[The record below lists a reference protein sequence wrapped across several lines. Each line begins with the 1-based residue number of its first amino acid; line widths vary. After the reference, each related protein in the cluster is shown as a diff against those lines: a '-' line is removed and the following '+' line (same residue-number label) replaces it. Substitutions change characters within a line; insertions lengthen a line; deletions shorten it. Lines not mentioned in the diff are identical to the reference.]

1 MQPFVTFLPQKPFE
15 LGTSQQDQYKT
26 YAEHLY
32 AYVNSAEEKDYAAK
46 SKDFF
51 GELPKLSEQE
61 DVYATFMGQ
70 QLVNM
75 AGFGDTPE
83 LYMQAFN
90 IEKPKNAFYRQE
102 LYQAIGKQFITK
114 SRDDY
119 KERKRKADE
128 WQKKQ
133 TEAIK
138 NARDTIPAILASGRS
153 LTAKDMQELT
163 EAGLSERFSAVAGDV
178 QEAMDYLK
186 TIVSPEPK
194 ALQDEAE
201 RVKKEWYNSV
211 HLAWTKDR
219 TDDEHMQQAAANLA
233 KGYNLNR
240 RQLAHVL
247 ALLKDSKGKLD
258 PETIGLFIA
267 TLNEKVNKEK
277 TIDSAFWR
285 NVAFGISDFAAN
297 TGDYLGME
305 YIKGASRGDAVP
317 MGDGMFYMPTATEVS
332 KAKKELA
339 VYGSAELE
347 TLRAGML
354 SVHDNSLSPA
364 DQSSWIDGFLTKGG
378 TLVGQEVIP
387 LAAASAA
394 SGIAGLAG
402 GIAANAVVR
411 YPSTASRNISEA
423 YAQGKQNPEAYAK
436 IYSVPQVGIEGLFSA
451 VGGTGVGKLGSEL
464 LWKAG
469 KSIPGFARAA
479 GAVQSS
485 ALLRWATGGAAEA
498 FGELFIEDPAAELT
512 SKAIFESINAIAGRD
527 VFDAPEW
534 QDVKK
539 ALLSNVEDS
548 RQTAAIT
555 AYAFVLGAFGIGG
568 DITKSRQFA
577 LSRENLLAA
586 CHSQEAATEISR
598 KAAQTE
604 DQIQEIRAN
613 ANISEIE
620 KKKQID
626 ELALSFAKWQQG
638 KLRSDILDADY
649 DTLAKR
655 FAANSKEYLAQ
666 AEAKLY
672 IETGATKAIHKQLGI
687 RDEQLLPNGNH
698 LISSMVED
706 RKADGSTELKEERYE
721 LSESQYLNL
730 IAFQNGKN
738 LRQHYANYA
747 SALLGNAAV
756 RKARSA
762 ENITHDLINIKDLAN
777 VSEAYTHIA
786 RKGAIDFQ
794 GAQLIAKAVAAKRNE
809 LVNSGMTL
817 QQANATADAATGAT
831 LGSLANIA
839 AAFQNRVET
848 ASQTSEG
855 QAKGITAA
863 DNAES
868 IAMRLPSA
876 KSIGDSVVLYSS
888 GEITLSEL
896 AEELVESDLEK
907 AVAAGTSLDS
917 VRDNLIHVQEEL
929 QAISPDIR
937 ILPKKK
943 PQDMTR
949 QDIIEAYS
957 TLQAVDI
964 IHRAD
969 RLPVSESARAIIKY
983 ALGQSQLAQTTRVL
997 GDAWASYANSEAGQQ
1012 YLATSGKTISD
1023 LLDAAG
1029 ISQSS
1034 LYSDLRVAEE
1044 DRIAVEAAQDFNP
1057 ISATEQEQKDLDT
1070 AAEKADQAART
1081 NTEAGLPRTE
1091 IPAEESVTGEPLPV
1105 DPLET
1110 ADNNPAT
1117 GEYSPSPLDE
1127 TGTDPAFNGITS
1139 KSPFGITTG
1148 MMPPANLTPHP
1159 ALANTQQVAAAD
1171 FSPQYNP
1178 NAKPIL
1184 ALRMPDGSNLIVAGR
1199 TRQQI
1204 ALADP
1209 NCQAVKVTLIDY
1221 DPAIHTDD
1229 WVRMTNAGEHI
1240 VNRTATTEHFRT
1252 YFTINPIT
1260 HAKAIERGL
1269 VPIDPATGQP
1279 TAAYTKGRQLA
1290 IFKDGKYSH
1299 ASQQDADVLTG
1310 EVSIDLITHSDEVP
1324 QFKTNKAGNRPG
1336 KDGVVYALPG
1346 EYRTHDPIHIWQ
1358 RKDGSLVIISGR
1370 HRLAKAKEAGA
1381 THIPATVYPE
1391 TDIRNAAWARTHDAE
1406 QNVLDNQ
1413 ASVADTAKYVRGEN
1427 PKARK
1432 LTEEETKQFTRKGS
1446 NSEKGSFIG
1455 LHGSDHLMHFLSAGV
1470 ISDEYAFKI
1479 AKAYTDDHD
1488 AQNLAVDEIV
1498 LADKGIR
1505 EAMTA
1510 ADIYRDNK
1518 ANKDDAFSALFKSSQ
1533 QEEDFNRF
1541 LGSYAAQKIRELGTK
1556 RSKRKAAATD
1566 RSVRE
1571 HKEAGIS
1578 FDDLDRTR
1586 KEYANYTIEQH
1597 KWRNASQYPELRQ
1610 EAYEAF
1616 LKTAEGAQDYF
1627 DFGSLSIQSAK
1638 QRGMFKDGVM
1648 QAANAII
1655 TEPSFAIRAMHAS
1668 PHNFRKFSTE
1678 FMGSGEG
1685 AQAFGWGLY
1694 FAENE
1699 DVNRSYYNKFNPG
1712 IFKEI
1717 IFWNN
1722 TKISKDEA
1730 VTLVERSIQGNKFK
1744 GSLKGRARGIVN
1756 MIISKGSIKEK
1767 LAEAREVLSSFEKQ
1781 LSEWKEYEKNNPDKA
1796 KDGFFNLFDADYNGP
1811 TYITEEDVEEQ
1822 KQYVAI
1828 LEIAEKLNITA
1839 ITKAEQVAIN
1849 YRVELNVD
1857 DSNLLDW
1864 YNIVD
1869 IPNELYDFAFFR
1881 EDDYTDFGSLKSV
1894 FQEMKELGISA
1905 GDNGKRPKVTGAQ
1918 FYHALQEKLRG
1929 TRDLSSPK
1937 WRKGDKEAS
1946 KWLLDHGYK
1955 GIKYLDGYSRDG
1967 DSNPTYNYVI
1977 FSGDDI
1983 KITAVNES
1991 GEWSMD
1997 EGWQEYNDPTA
2008 TFSLRRR
2015 VDRNINSLLNEKETT
2030 LARVSNFI
2038 RKEAARTEKIMG
2050 GDTELQRAGVHF
2062 AQANAILN
2070 ALDTYIF
2077 SKDLIRKNTAEYR
2090 RLRDLRHFINEYI
2103 TVARKGKLPVK
2114 RNTKYGT
2121 PKQAIR
2127 KQLEEALDAEFSSI
2141 TESIAESGAGVTA
2154 EQKKN
2159 LRELLISKLA
2169 NENATIVL
2177 SAMMETAGNII
2188 DTHLRNSIIDRMET
2202 SLRKMQ
2208 PKLTSSRKFVRNT
2221 VDAETQHRLN
2231 LALRYLTL
2239 NKADR
2244 STLELAFEP
2253 DLISAE
2259 LQKLEAALAKP
2270 NTTREAILKNM
2281 PHGIVRQAYEHV
2293 ISQGGEVT
2301 IDRVEDEV
2309 SSMENAFNTYAY
2321 LRESTLNDTMRAFLT
2336 LNNAVYNARFD
2347 WELKTEQRR
2356 AQDRAYIADA
2366 ILNITHEKATQNYQ
2380 ANNKTKLTRQLGEVL
2395 QDNLMSASQVFEALR
2410 GVAGYQQLATET
2422 VNRIANSSIAISLRE
2437 REIDLSLVE
2446 SWLRIFKPDAYAA
2459 LPTDTNKRNSELR
2472 KWENT
2477 DYTYFQ
2483 SDCNRIVET
2492 DITLTPELTKAA
2504 KAIME
2509 ERGIA
2514 AAEGGKLV
2522 LTKGEMLDIL
2532 LTAEQPHYESNL
2544 RAAGYTEE
2552 VLNKMRAI
2560 VGQELMNY
2568 GYAMR
2573 DLLLNS
2579 GVAEVYQERTGH
2591 ALPDNPYYW
2600 PGSVAYTSAKQEAQ
2614 PDQSTFAASPQSSF
2628 LKKRVKSMHELR
2640 PQNAFA
2646 KFRSN
2651 MAARNNYIYAQPI
2664 VDQWNRLLRN
2674 PDFAN
2679 RLKGVV
2685 GDSLVSTVKKAL
2697 DVLSNAAW
2705 GDTIMTDT
2713 HTRFFA
2719 AIQSG
2724 HAISVLAGNIS
2735 TLLKQLSALNHVG
2748 IFAKSGSGLLEW
2760 TKTIM
2765 RTLHAAPGHNVIGVG
2780 EMLESDAFR
2789 ARWQNNA
2796 EYNHFLRMGRG
2807 ASWGKIRQA
2816 CKGLANLGM
2825 SAIAGMD
2832 IAANALSAC
2841 VLYNS
2846 NYNYY
2851 TKQNNSLPEPAR
2863 KTDAEIRQQ
2872 CMQDVNNMLE
2882 LAAQPLR
2889 QSQKALLLAT
2899 SNSLIVKGTFYM
2911 ATEVVNKLGMAQARS
2926 LQTYHKTGSS
2936 FKAALSRFAVLS
2948 SVGIPA
2954 AIIGMAIY
2962 AANNGMPDDD
2972 DELLAW
2978 LMSGAAQGVTG
2989 ASLLGGMPVV
2999 GPAITNMFNA
3009 HAYKNQQWSQLVP
3022 DAVKVTDHFSDLY
3035 SMLKTSNS
3043 WTNAEL
3049 AKTSNACLRDLAF
3062 IANGA
3067 ATCTRG
3073 IPYLGTTLSVTANA
3087 LMSLAAASN
3096 TTLIPTA
3103 TADTL
3108 SGNKHIPDSK
3118 KGTRKKAHK
3127 QSVVE
3132 SLITDAIADE
3142 DYEKRK
3148 KAQTRERS
3156 RYTRKENSKK
3166 KAAER
3171 KRKAA
3176 EKKAAENKSSAS

>member
-1 MQPFVTFLPQKPFE
+1 MQPFVSFLPQQPFE

-32 AYVNSAEEKDYAAK
+32 AYVNAEDNQDYLNK
-46 SKDFF
+46 SKSFF

-138 NARDTIPAILASGRS
+138 NARATIPAILASGRT

-163 EAGLSERFSAVAGDV
+163 EAGLSDRFSTVAGDV
-178 QEAMDYLK
+178 QEAMDYLRK
-186 TIVSPEPK
+186 IVSPVPK

-233 KGYNLNR
+233 KGYNLSR
-240 RQLAHVL
+240 EQLAHVL
-247 ALLKDSKGKLD
+247 ALLKDSKGNLD

-285 NVAFGISDFAAN
+285 NAAFGISDFAAN
-297 TGDYLGME
+297 TGDYFGME
-305 YIKGASRGDAVP
+305 YIKGVSRGDAVHL
-317 MGDGMFYMPTATEVS
+317 GDGRFYMPTAQEIA

-339 VYGSAELE
+339 AYGSAELE

-394 SGIAGLAG
+394 SAIGGIGA

-411 YPSTASRNISEA
+411 YPSTASRNISMA
-423 YAQGKQNPEAYAK
+423 YAQGKKNPEAYAK

-512 SKAIFESINAIAGRD
+512 SKAVFDSINAIAGRK

-548 RQTAAIT
+548 RQAFATT
-555 AYAFVLGAFGIGG
+555 AYAFALGAFGIGG

-577 LSRENLLAA
+577 FSLENLKAA
-586 CHSQEAATEISR
+586 GHSIEAATEISE
-598 KAAQTE
+598 KAAETE
-604 DQIQEIRAN
+604 DKIQEIRAN

-655 FAANSKEYLAQ
+655 FAANSKEYLAK

-687 RDEQLLPNGNH
+687 RDEQPLPNGNH

-848 ASQTSEG
+848 AAQTSEG

-917 VRDNLIHVQEEL
+917 IRDNLIHVQEEL

-1091 IPAEESVTGEPLPV
+1091 IPAEESATGEPLPV

-1110 ADNNPAT
+1110 ADNDPTT
-1117 GEYSPSPLDE
+1117 GEYTPSPLDE
-1127 TGTDPAFNGITS
+1127 TATDPAFNGITS

-1159 ALANTQQVAAAD
+1159 ALAHTPQVAAAD

-1209 NCQAVKVTLIDY
+1209 NCQAVKTTLIDY
-1221 DPAIHTDD
+1221 DPATHTDA
-1229 WVRMTNAGEHI
+1229 WVQMTNAGEHI
-1240 VNRTATTEHFRT
+1240 INRTATTEHFRT
-1252 YFTINPIT
+1252 YFTHNPIT
-1260 HAKAIERGL
+1260 HAQAIEQGL
-1269 VPIDPATGQP
+1269 VPIDPTTGQP

-1290 IFKDGKYSH
+1290 E
-1299 ASQQDADVLTG
+1299 QDLEATA
-1310 EVSIDLITHSDEVP
+1310 
-1324 QFKTNKAGNRPG
+1324 KAEAQAAA
-1336 KDGVVYALPG
+1336 KAA
-1346 EYRTHDPIHIWQ
+1346 EE
-1358 RKDGSLVIISGR
+1358 
-1370 HRLAKAKEAGA
+1370 AKAKAEKQLPGKTKWTTPSAKAKPLSDSETKQTLISVAALGLSKYKNDRFQFNHTLTQRKKGTEYTVA
-1381 THIPATVYPE
+1381 TDGRRITVISQPTYKEDTDDTTQEWHSNKGEKSKENQQAPRWTQVIPTRFSGE
-1391 TDIRNAAWARTHDAE
+1391 
-1406 QNVLDNQ
+1406 
-1413 ASVADTAKYVRGEN
+1413 ASVDFSYYSFLGKGLKGPSKNKHIDSPLLNNNQLIVIPTTNGYLSLNPVYVRDAYKQVVDLGKKFGFSPIVKLQYIDVASPVMFSAEHNGIKWQHVLMPMHRDELDTGKAEPGDIILGEQ
-1427 PKARK
+1427 PSIYGSEQDTPAGSFSIFSPSERSGLSALRK
-1432 LTEEETKQFTRKGS
+1432 LTTTGKEAKFRSDTLNQNVMLLPGSAGKLKNPENPESKIVGAYGFIHMIAGRMAHGEDLNEATYTAVKAIMAAVNGKIEEETS
-1446 NSEKGSFIG
+1446 SENKKEITLDGYNTWVYLKWQKEDKAWVVTG
-1455 LHGSDHLMHFLSAGV
+1455 YKANDKHTSA
-1470 ISDEYAFKI
+1470 
-1479 AKAYTDDHD
+1479 DDKRR
-1488 AQNLAVDEIV
+1488 AMNLAESYALETFGGLQQVGAALDYAIAR
-1498 LADKGIR
+1498 LAR
-1505 EAMTA
+1505 EYKQNN
-1510 ADIYRDNK
+1510 ADPKRKPIT
-1518 ANKDDAFSALFKSSQ
+1518 SQ
-1533 QEEDFNRF
+1533 QE
-1541 LGSYAAQKIRELGTK
+1541 T
-1556 RSKRKAAATD
+1556 
-1566 RSVRE
+1566 SV
-1571 HKEAGIS
+1571 S
-1578 FDDLDRTR
+1578 
-1586 KEYANYTIEQH
+1586 
-1597 KWRNASQYPELRQ
+1597 
-1610 EAYEAF
+1610 
-1616 LKTAEGAQDYF
+1616 
-1627 DFGSLSIQSAK
+1627 
-1638 QRGMFKDGVM
+1638 
-1648 QAANAII
+1648 
-1655 TEPSFAIRAMHAS
+1655 
-1668 PHNFRKFSTE
+1668 
-1678 FMGSGEG
+1678 
-1685 AQAFGWGLY
+1685 
-1694 FAENE
+1694 
-1699 DVNRSYYNKFNPG
+1699 
-1712 IFKEI
+1712 
-1717 IFWNN
+1717 
-1722 TKISKDEA
+1722 
-1730 VTLVERSIQGNKFK
+1730 
-1744 GSLKGRARGIVN
+1744 
-1756 MIISKGSIKEK
+1756 
-1767 LAEAREVLSSFEKQ
+1767 
-1781 LSEWKEYEKNNPDKA
+1781 
-1796 KDGFFNLFDADYNGP
+1796 
-1811 TYITEEDVEEQ
+1811 
-1822 KQYVAI
+1822 
-1828 LEIAEKLNITA
+1828 
-1839 ITKAEQVAIN
+1839 
-1849 YRVELNVD
+1849 
-1857 DSNLLDW
+1857 
-1864 YNIVD
+1864 
-1869 IPNELYDFAFFR
+1869 
-1881 EDDYTDFGSLKSV
+1881 
-1894 FQEMKELGISA
+1894 
-1905 GDNGKRPKVTGAQ
+1905 
-1918 FYHALQEKLRG
+1918 
-1929 TRDLSSPK
+1929 
-1937 WRKGDKEAS
+1937 
-1946 KWLLDHGYK
+1946 
-1955 GIKYLDGYSRDG
+1955 
-1967 DSNPTYNYVI
+1967 
-1977 FSGDDI
+1977 
-1983 KITAVNES
+1983 
-1991 GEWSMD
+1991 
-1997 EGWQEYNDPTA
+1997 PTA
-2008 TFSLRRR
+2008 TLSLRRR

-2070 ALDTYIF
+2070 ALDIHIF
-2077 SKDLIRKNTAEYR
+2077 SKDLIRKNTEEYR
-2090 RLRDLRHFINEYI
+2090 KLRDLRSFISEYI

-2127 KQLEEALDAEFSSI
+2127 KQLEEALDAELSSI
-2141 TESIAESGAGVTA
+2141 TESIAASGAGITA

-2159 LRELLISKLA
+2159 LRELLISKFA

-2208 PKLTSSRKFVRNT
+2208 PQLTPSRKFKRNT

-2253 DLISAE
+2253 TLISAE
-2259 LQKLEAALAKP
+2259 LQKLEAALATP
-2270 NTTREAILKNM
+2270 NITREAILKNM

-2293 ISQGGEVT
+2293 ISQGGEPT
-2301 IDRVEDEV
+2301 IEHVEDEV
-2309 SSMENAFNTYAY
+2309 ASMENAFNTYAY

-2366 ILNITHEKATQNYQ
+2366 ILNIPTEKATQNYQ

-2459 LPTDTNKRNSELR
+2459 LPTDTNKRNRELR
-2472 KWENT
+2472 KLENT

-2483 SDCNRIVET
+2483 SDCNQIVET

-2504 KAIME
+2504 KAIMG

-2560 VGQELMNY
+2560 VGEDLMNY

-2614 PDQSTFAASPQSSF
+2614 PDQSTFAAAPQSSF

-2851 TKQNNSLPEPAR
+2851 TKQNNTLPEPAR
-2863 KTDAEIRQQ
+2863 KTDAEIRNQ

-2899 SNSLIVKGTFYM
+2899 SNSLFVKCSFYM
-2911 ATEVVNKLGMAQARS
+2911 ATEMVNKLGMAQARS

-2948 SVGIPA
+2948 SVGLPA
-2954 AIIGMAIY
+2954 AIIGMAIF

-2978 LMSGAAQGVTG
+2978 LLSGAAQGVTG
-2989 ASLLGGMPVV
+2989 LSMLGSMPVV
-2999 GPAITNMFNA
+2999 GPTISNLFNA

-3022 DAVKVTDHFSDLY
+3022 DAVKVTNHFSDLY

-3049 AKTSNACLRDLAF
+3049 AKTSNACLRDIAF
-3062 IANGA
+3062 IANTA

-3073 IPYLGTTLSVTANA
+3073 IPYLGTTLSATANA
-3087 LMSLAAASN
+3087 LLSLTAASN
-3096 TTLIPTA
+3096 ATLIPTA

-3108 SGNKHIPDSK
+3108 SGNKNIPNSK
-3118 KGTRKKAHK
+3118 NSTRKKAHK
-3127 QSVVE
+3127 QSIAE
-3132 SLITDAIADE
+3132 ALITKAIADD

-3148 KAQTRERS
+3148 KKRTSERS
-3156 RYTRKENSKK
+3156 RHTRKENSKK
-3166 KAAER
+3166 KAEER

-3176 EKKAAENKSSAS
+3176 ENKSSGS

>member
-1 MQPFVTFLPQKPFE
+1 MQPFVSFLPQQPFE

-32 AYVNSAEEKDYAAK
+32 AYVNAEDNQDYLNK
-46 SKDFF
+46 SKTFF

-138 NARDTIPAILASGRS
+138 NARATIPAILASGRP

-163 EAGLSERFSAVAGDV
+163 EAGLSDRFSAVAGDV

-186 TIVSPEPK
+186 TIVSPDPK

-201 RVKKEWYNSV
+201 RVKKEWYDSV

-240 RQLAHVL
+240 EQLAHVL
-247 ALLKDSKGKLD
+247 ALLKDSKGNLD

-285 NVAFGISDFAAN
+285 NAAFGISDFAAASIDAQKRASTKRTSHGLN
-297 TGDYLGME
+297 FVTGA
-305 YIKGASRGDAVP
+305 GASLVGGNV
-317 MGDGMFYMPTATEVS
+317 GGYVTPTIEQQQAATSQFEKYYS
-332 KAKKELA
+332 SEM
-339 VYGSAELE
+339 EQ
-347 TLRAGML
+347 LRAGML
-354 SVHDNSLSPA
+354 AVHDNALSPS
-364 DQSSWIDGFLTKGG
+364 DQSGWLAGALTMGG
-378 TLVGQEVIP
+378 SIVGSEVIP
-387 LAAASAA
+387 FAVSTLATRGMGTLPSL
-394 SGIAGLAG
+394 IVG
-402 GIAANAVVR
+402 GAANAASR
-411 YPSTASRNISEA
+411 YPSAVSQNISTA
-423 YAQGKQNPEAYAK
+423 YAQGKKNPEAYAA
-436 IYSVPQVGIEGLFSA
+436 IYSIPQVGLESAFSA

-512 SKAIFESINAIAGRD
+512 SKAIFDSINAIAGRK

-548 RQTAAIT
+548 RQAFAIT
-555 AYAFVLGAFGIGG
+555 AYAFALGAFGIGG

-577 LSRENLLAA
+577 LSLENLKAA
-586 CHSQEAATEISR
+586 GHSIEAATEISR

-604 DQIQEIRAN
+604 DKIQEIRAN

-626 ELALSFAKWQQG
+626 ELALSFTKWQQG

-655 FAANSKEYLAQ
+655 FAENSKEYLAQ

-687 RDEQLLPNGNH
+687 RDEQPLPNGNH
-698 LISSMVED
+698 LISSMVEE

-738 LRQHYANYA
+738 LRRHYANYA

-809 LVNSGMTL
+809 LINSGMTL

-917 VRDNLIHVQEEL
+917 IRDNLIHVQKEL

-1091 IPAEESVTGEPLPV
+1091 IPAEESATGEPLPV

-1110 ADNNPAT
+1110 ADNDPST

-1127 TGTDPAFNGITS
+1127 TATDPAFNGITS

-1199 TRQQI
+1199 TRRQI

-1209 NCQAVKVTLIDY
+1209 NCKAVKTTLIDY
-1221 DPAIHTDD
+1221 DPAIHTDA
-1229 WVRMTNAGEHI
+1229 WVQMTNAGEHI
-1240 VNRTATTEHFRT
+1240 INRTATTEHFRT
-1252 YFTINPIT
+1252 YFTHNPIT
-1260 HAKAIERGL
+1260 HAQAIEQGL
-1269 VPIDPATGQP
+1269 VPIDPTTGQP

-1310 EVSIDLITHSDEVP
+1310 EVPIDLITHSDEVP

-1358 RKDGSLVIISGR
+1358 RTDGTLVIISGR

-1455 LHGSDHLMHFLSAGV
+1455 LHGSDHLMNFLSAGV

-1479 AKAYTDDHD
+1479 AKAYPDDHD

-1638 QRGMFKDGVM
+1638 QRGMFQDGMM

-1655 TEPSFAIRAMHAS
+1655 TEPSFAIRAIHAT
-1668 PHNFRKFSTE
+1668 PHNFRKFSTD

-1685 AQAFGWGLY
+1685 VQAYGWGLY
-1694 FAENE
+1694 FAENLL
-1699 DVNRSYYNKFNPG
+1699 VNRAYFNQFADLNKEPG
-1712 IFKEI
+1712 ILLNGKRMRRAEVLNYFSEQLREIDSRYSVAKAKEQMSYVLSDVSI
-1717 IFWNN
+1717 IGGGMKGFLERAE
-1722 TKISKDEA
+1722 KA
-1730 VTLVERSIQGNKFK
+1730 VNRYS
-1744 GSLKGRARGIVN
+1744 
-1756 MIISKGSIKEK
+1756 EK
-1767 LAEAREVLSSFEKQ
+1767 LKRNAFGYSEYGLETVKIMRDVAQLLAEHDIQ
-1781 LSEWKEYEKNNPDKA
+1781 
-1796 KDGFFNLFDADYNGP
+1796 P
-1811 TYITEEDVEEQ
+1811 THPFRT
-1822 KQYVAI
+1822 
-1828 LEIAEKLNITA
+1828 
-1839 ITKAEQVAIN
+1839 AIN

-1857 DSNLLDW
+1857 DSNLLLWDKPVSDELFKA
-1864 YNIVD
+1864 VD
-1869 IPNELYDFAFFR
+1869 AATNN
-1881 EDDYTDFGSLKSV
+1881 SLSEVGLKT
-1894 FQEMKELGISA
+1894 A
-1905 GDNGKRPKVTGAQ
+1905 RGKAIYETLEGYFESQ
-1918 FYHALQEKLRG
+1918 Q
-1929 TRDLSSPK
+1929 
-1937 WRKGDKEAS
+1937 EAS
-1946 KWLLDHGYK
+1946 KWLLAHGYK
-1955 GIKYLDGYSRDG
+1955 GIKFLDGISRPKG
-1967 DSNPTYNYVI
+1967 KGTYNYVI

-1991 GEWSMD
+1991 GVWSMED
-1997 EGWQEYNDPTA
+1997 GWEEYNDPTA

-2015 VDRNINSLLNEKETT
+2015 VDRNINSLLNEQETT

-2070 ALDTYIF
+2070 ALDIHIF
-2077 SKDLIRKNTAEYR
+2077 SKDLIRKNTEEYR
-2090 RLRDLRHFINEYI
+2090 KLRDLRSFISEYI

-2127 KQLEEALDAEFSSI
+2127 KQLEEALNAELSSI
-2141 TESIAESGAGVTA
+2141 TESIAASGAGITA

-2159 LRELLISKLA
+2159 LRELLISKFA

-2208 PKLTSSRKFVRNT
+2208 PQLTPSRKFKRNT
-2221 VDAETQHRLN
+2221 LDADTQHRLN

-2244 STLELAFEP
+2244 STLELAFEQ
-2253 DLISAE
+2253 DLISSE
-2259 LQKLEAALAKP
+2259 LQKLEDALATP
-2270 NTTREAILKNM
+2270 NITREAILKNM

-2293 ISQGGEVT
+2293 ISQGGEPT
-2301 IDRVEDEV
+2301 IERVEDEV
-2309 SSMENAFNTYAY
+2309 ASMENAFNTYAY
-2321 LRESTLNDTMRAFLT
+2321 LRESTLNDTMRAFLA

-2366 ILNITHEKATQNYQ
+2366 ILNIPTEKATQNYQ

-2459 LPTDTNKRNSELR
+2459 LPTDTNKRNRELR
-2472 KWENT
+2472 KLENT

-2483 SDCNRIVET
+2483 SDCNQIVET

-2560 VGQELMNY
+2560 VGEELMNY

-2614 PDQSTFAASPQSSF
+2614 PDQSTFAAAPQSSF

-2760 TKTIM
+2760 TKAIM

-2807 ASWGKIRQA
+2807 ASWGKIRQT

-2851 TKQNNSLPEPAR
+2851 TKQNNTLPEPAR
-2863 KTDAEIRQQ
+2863 KTDAEIRNQ

-2936 FKAALSRFAVLS
+2936 FKAALSRFGVLS
-2948 SVGIPA
+2948 SVGLPA

-2962 AANNGMPDDD
+2962 AVNNGMPDDD

-2978 LMSGAAQGVTG
+2978 LLSGAAQGVTG

-3073 IPYLGTTLSVTANA
+3073 IPYLGTTLSATANA
-3087 LMSLAAASN
+3087 LLSLTAASN
-3096 TTLIPTA
+3096 ATLIPTA

-3108 SGNKHIPDSK
+3108 SGNKNIPNSK
-3118 KGTRKKAHK
+3118 NSTRKKAHK
-3127 QSVVE
+3127 QSIAE
-3132 SLITDAIADE
+3132 ALITKAIADD

-3148 KAQTRERS
+3148 KKRTSERS
-3156 RYTRKENSKK
+3156 RHTRKENSKK

-3171 KRKAA
+3171 KSKA
-3176 EKKAAENKSSAS
+3176 KNNS

>member
-1 MQPFVTFLPQKPFE
+1 MQPFVSFLPQQPFE

-32 AYVNSAEEKDYAAK
+32 AYVNAEDNQDYLNK
-46 SKDFF
+46 SKSFF

-138 NARDTIPAILASGRS
+138 NARATIPAILASGRP

-163 EAGLSERFSAVAGDV
+163 EAGLSDRFSAVAGDV
-178 QEAMDYLK
+178 QEAMDYLRK
-186 TIVSPEPK
+186 IVSPDPK

-233 KGYNLNR
+233 KGYNLSR
-240 RQLAHVL
+240 EQLAHVL
-247 ALLKDSKGKLD
+247 ALLKDSKGNLD

-285 NVAFGISDFAAN
+285 NAAFGISDFAAN
-297 TGDYLGME
+297 TGDYYGME
-305 YIKGASRGDAVP
+305 YIKGVSRGDAVHL
-317 MGDGMFYMPTATEVS
+317 GDGVFYTPTATEVS

-411 YPSTASRNISEA
+411 YPSTASRNISMA
-423 YAQGKQNPEAYAK
+423 YAQGKKNPEAYAK

-485 ALLRWATGGAAEA
+485 ALLRWATGSAAEA

-512 SKAIFESINAIAGRD
+512 SKVIFDSINTIAGRK

-548 RQTAAIT
+548 RQATAIT
-555 AYAFVLGAFGIGG
+555 CYAFVLGVFGIGG
-568 DITKSRQFA
+568 DITKSRQYA
-577 LSRENLLAA
+577 LSLENLTAA
-586 CHSQEAATEISR
+586 GHSIEAATEISR

-738 LRQHYANYA
+738 LRRHYANYA

-848 ASQTSEG
+848 AAQTSEG

-917 VRDNLIHVQEEL
+917 IRDNLIHVQKEL

-1091 IPAEESVTGEPLPV
+1091 IPAEESATGEPLPV

-1110 ADNNPAT
+1110 ADNDPTT

-1127 TGTDPAFNGITS
+1127 TATDPAFNGITS
-1139 KSPFGITTG
+1139 KSPFGVTTG

-1159 ALANTQQVAAAD
+1159 ALANTPQVAAAD

-1199 TRQQI
+1199 TRRQI
-1204 ALADP
+1204 ALAAP
-1209 NCQAVKVTLIDY
+1209 NCKAVKVTLIDY
-1221 DPAIHTDD
+1221 DPAIHTDA
-1229 WVRMTNAGEHI
+1229 WVQMTNAGEHI
-1240 VNRTATTEHFRT
+1240 INRTATTEHFRT
-1252 YFTINPIT
+1252 YFTHNPIT
-1260 HAKAIERGL
+1260 HAQAIEQGL
-1269 VPIDPATGQP
+1269 VPIDPTTGQP

-1290 IFKDGKYSH
+1290 
-1299 ASQQDADVLTG
+1299 AQDLEATA
-1310 EVSIDLITHSDEVP
+1310 
-1324 QFKTNKAGNRPG
+1324 KAEEQAAAKAAEEAKAKAEKQLPG
-1336 KDGVVYALPG
+1336 KTKWSTPSAKAKPLSESQTKQTIISVAGKTVSKEGWRERLAFVY
-1346 EYRTHDPIHIWQ
+1346 TQ
-1358 RKDGSLVIISGR
+1358 RKDGTEYTVATDARRLTVISQPTY
-1370 HRLAKAKEAGA
+1370 KPD
-1381 THIPATVYPE
+1381 TE
-1391 TDIRNAAWARTHDAE
+1391 TSTEEKHDAKGV
-1406 QNVLDNQ
+1406 QYN
-1413 ASVADTAKYVRGEN
+1413 RGET
-1427 PKARK
+1427 PMVPWRQVVPVKFAS
-1432 LTEEETKQFTRKGS
+1432 ETTIDLS
-1446 NSEKGSFIG
+1446 HYSF
-1455 LHGSDHLMHFLSAGV
+1455 L
-1470 ISDEYAFKI
+1470 
-1479 AKAYTDDHD
+1479 
-1488 AQNLAVDEIV
+1488 
-1498 LADKGIR
+1498 
-1505 EAMTA
+1505 
-1510 ADIYRDNK
+1510 
-1518 ANKDDAFSALFKSSQ
+1518 
-1533 QEEDFNRF
+1533 
-1541 LGSYAAQKIRELGTK
+1541 
-1556 RSKRKAAATD
+1556 
-1566 RSVRE
+1566 
-1571 HKEAGIS
+1571 
-1578 FDDLDRTR
+1578 
-1586 KEYANYTIEQH
+1586 
-1597 KWRNASQYPELRQ
+1597 
-1610 EAYEAF
+1610 
-1616 LKTAEGAQDYF
+1616 
-1627 DFGSLSIQSAK
+1627 
-1638 QRGMFKDGVM
+1638 
-1648 QAANAII
+1648 
-1655 TEPSFAIRAMHAS
+1655 
-1668 PHNFRKFSTE
+1668 
-1678 FMGSGEG
+1678 
-1685 AQAFGWGLY
+1685 
-1694 FAENE
+1694 
-1699 DVNRSYYNKFNPG
+1699 
-1712 IFKEI
+1712 
-1717 IFWNN
+1717 
-1722 TKISKDEA
+1722 
-1730 VTLVERSIQGNKFK
+1730 
-1744 GSLKGRARGIVN
+1744 
-1756 MIISKGSIKEK
+1756 SKGSTKNFSIDPSLTSSKQEKRIATPLFQDGQLIAVKVPDGYVTFDPLYFRDAYRQMVELGKKLGFSPAVTVQQSIRGGKDESYGPVLLTAEHNGIKFQSIIMPKHHADEADIHPGDIILGEQPSIYGSEQDAPAGSFSIRENLRENISLAANRKMKSNNLVALCSCPTVLQMMGEKNVGVVTTAQTIRKMHTTHGLSEETIYTAIEK
-1767 LAEAREVLSSFEKQ
+1767 LDEPAYVFKDKEGSYVFIPGVIAKNAKGNDSDIEIPIILERAKDGSHYVASAYALDDFQKIESWIKNGKLVYAKTLQAQPSTNGAREVTPNFEHLVVGLSST
-1781 LSEWKEYEKNNPDKA
+1781 D
-1796 KDGFFNLFDADYNGP
+1796 
-1811 TYITEEDVEEQ
+1811 
-1822 KQYVAI
+1822 
-1828 LEIAEKLNITA
+1828 
-1839 ITKAEQVAIN
+1839 
-1849 YRVELNVD
+1849 
-1857 DSNLLDW
+1857 NLLTGTDLV
-1864 YNIVD
+1864 NFK
-1869 IPNELYDFAFFR
+1869 FAA
-1881 EDDYTDFGSLKSV
+1881 K
-1894 FQEMKELGISA
+1894 GISDSFPA
-1905 GDNGKRPKVTGAQ
+1905 GDA
-1918 FYHALQEKLRG
+1918 
-1929 TRDLSSPK
+1929 
-1937 WRKGDKEAS
+1937 EA
-1946 KWLLDHGYK
+1946 
-1955 GIKYLDGYSRDG
+1955 
-1967 DSNPTYNYVI
+1967 
-1977 FSGDDI
+1977 
-1983 KITAVNES
+1983 
-1991 GEWSMD
+1991 
-1997 EGWQEYNDPTA
+1997 A
-2008 TFSLRRR
+2008 TLSLRRR

-2050 GDTELQRAGVHF
+2050 NDTEMQRAGVHF

-2070 ALDTYIF
+2070 ALDIHIF
-2077 SKDLIRKNTAEYR
+2077 SKDLIRKNTAEYSK
-2090 RLRDLRHFINEYI
+2090 LRDLRSFISEYI

-2127 KQLEEALDAEFSSI
+2127 KQLEEALNAELSSI
-2141 TESIAESGAGVTA
+2141 TESIAASGAGITA

-2159 LRELLISKLA
+2159 LRELLISKFA

-2208 PKLTSSRKFVRNT
+2208 PQLTSSRKFVRNT

-2253 DLISAE
+2253 YLISAE
-2259 LQKLEAALAKP
+2259 LQKLEDALATP
-2270 NTTREAILKNM
+2270 NITREAILKNM

-2293 ISQGGEVT
+2293 ISQGGEPT
-2301 IDRVEDEV
+2301 IERVEDEV

-2321 LRESTLNDTMRAFLT
+2321 LRESTLNDTMRAFLA

-2366 ILNITHEKATQNYQ
+2366 ILNIPTEKATQNYQ
-2380 ANNKTKLTRQLGEVL
+2380 VNNKTKLTRQLGEVL

-2410 GVAGYQQLATET
+2410 GVAGYSDLATET

-2459 LPTDTNKRNSELR
+2459 LPTDTNARNRELR
-2472 KWENT
+2472 KCENT

-2560 VGQELMNY
+2560 VGEELMNY

-2614 PDQSTFAASPQSSF
+2614 PDQSTFAAAPQSSF

-2724 HAISVLAGNIS
+2724 HALSVLAGNFS

-2760 TKTIM
+2760 TKAIM
-2765 RTLHAAPGHNVIGVG
+2765 RTLHMAPGHNVIGVG

-2851 TKQNNSLPEPAR
+2851 TKQNNTLPEPAR
-2863 KTDAEIRQQ
+2863 KTDAEIRNQ

-2936 FKAALSRFAVLS
+2936 FKAALSRFGVLS
-2948 SVGIPA
+2948 SVGLPA

-2962 AANNGMPDDD
+2962 AVNNGLPDDD

-2978 LMSGAAQGVTG
+2978 LLSGAAQGVTG

-3073 IPYLGTTLSVTANA
+3073 IPYLGTTLSATANA

-3108 SGNKHIPDSK
+3108 SGNKNIPDSK
-3118 KGTRKKAHK
+3118 NSTRKKAHK
-3127 QSVVE
+3127 QSVAE
-3132 SLITDAIADE
+3132 ALITKAIADD

-3148 KAQTRERS
+3148 KKRTSERS

-3176 EKKAAENKSSAS
+3176 ENKSSGS

>member
-1 MQPFVTFLPQKPFE
+1 MQPFVSFLPRQPFE

-32 AYVNSAEEKDYAAK
+32 AYVNAEANQDYLNK
-46 SKDFF
+46 SKSFF

-138 NARDTIPAILASGRS
+138 NARATIPAILASGRP

-163 EAGLSERFSAVAGDV
+163 EAGLSDRFSAVAGDV
-178 QEAMDYLK
+178 QEAMDYLRK
-186 TIVSPEPK
+186 IVSPDPK

-201 RVKKEWYNSV
+201 RVKKEWYDSV

-233 KGYNLNR
+233 KGYNLSR
-240 RQLAHVL
+240 EQLAHVL
-247 ALLKDSKGKLD
+247 ALLKDSKGNLD

-285 NVAFGISDFAAN
+285 NVAFGISDFAAASIDAQVRASAKRTAQGLN
-297 TGDYLGME
+297 MVTGA
-305 YIKGASRGDAVP
+305 GASLVGGNV
-317 MGDGMFYMPTATEVS
+317 GGIITPTTDQQQA
-332 KAKKELA
+332 AGAFFKKHFSPEM
-339 VYGSAELE
+339 E

-354 SVHDNSLSPA
+354 SVHDNSLSPS
-364 DQSSWIDGFLTKGG
+364 DQASWLSG
-378 TLVGQEVIP
+378 TLTEAGSVVGNEAIP
-387 LAAASAA
+387 FLVSAIATRGMGTAPTLLAGTATNILPRYHSTLSQNISAA
-394 SGIAGLAG
+394 
-402 GIAANAVVR
+402 
-411 YPSTASRNISEA
+411 
-423 YAQGKQNPEAYAK
+423 YAEGKKNPEAYAA
-436 IYSVPQVGIEGLFSA
+436 IYSVPQVGMESIFAAL
-451 VGGTGVGKLGSEL
+451 GGTGLAKAGTNL

-469 KSIPGFARAA
+469 MSVPGFARAA

-485 ALLRWATGGAAEA
+485 ALLRWATGSASDA

-512 SKAIFESINAIAGRD
+512 SKVIFDSINALAGRK

-534 QDVKK
+534 KDVKD
-539 ALLSNVEDS
+539 ALLSNSEDS
-548 RQTAAIT
+548 RQAAAIT
-555 AYAFVLGAFGIGG
+555 SYAFVLGALGIGG
-568 DITKSRQFA
+568 DLTKARQFA
-577 LSRENLLAA
+577 LSRENLLASG
-586 CHSQEAATEISR
+586 HSQKAATEISE
-598 KAAQTE
+598 KAAETE
-604 DQIQEIRAN
+604 DKIQEIRAN

-698 LISSMVED
+698 LISSMVEN

-738 LRQHYANYA
+738 LRRHYANYA

-809 LVNSGMTL
+809 LINSGMTL

-839 AAFQNRVET
+839 SAFQNRVET

-855 QAKGITAA
+855 QAKGITSA

-917 VRDNLIHVQEEL
+917 IRDNLIHVQQEL

-937 ILPKKK
+937 ILPRKK

-1044 DRIAVEAAQDFNP
+1044 DRIAVEAAQNFNP

-1070 AAEKADQAART
+1070 AAEKADQAALT

-1091 IPAEESVTGEPLPV
+1091 IPAEESATGEPIPV

-1110 ADNNPAT
+1110 ADNDPAT

-1127 TGTDPAFNGITS
+1127 TATDPAFNGITS

-1148 MMPPANLTPHP
+1148 MMPPANLKPHP
-1159 ALANTQQVAAAD
+1159 ALANTPQVAAAD

-1221 DPAIHTDD
+1221 DHAIHTDA

-1240 VNRTATTEHFRT
+1240 INRTATTEHFRT
-1252 YFTINPIT
+1252 YFTHNPIT
-1260 HAKAIERGL
+1260 HAQAIEQGL

-1310 EVSIDLITHSDEVP
+1310 EVPIDLITHSDEVP

-1358 RKDGSLVIISGR
+1358 RTDGSLVIISGR

-1479 AKAYTDDHD
+1479 AKAYPDDHD

-1518 ANKDDAFSALFKSSQ
+1518 SNKDDAFSALFKSSQ

-1586 KEYANYTIEQH
+1586 KEYANYTAEQA
-1597 KWRNASQYPELRQ
+1597 KWRNPSLHPELRQ

-1616 LKTAEGAQDYF
+1616 KKTAEGAQDYF
-1627 DFGSLSIQSAK
+1627 DFGSLSIRAK
-1638 QRGMFKDGVM
+1638 QDTPAGSFSIRENLRENISLAANRKMKSNNLVALCSCPTVLQMMGEKNVGVVTTAQTIRKMHTTHGLSEETIYTAIEKLDEPAYVFKDKEGSYVFIPGVIAKNAKGNDSDIEIPIILERAKDGSHYVASAYALDDFQKIESWIKNGKLVYAKTL
-1648 QAANAII
+1648 QAQ
-1655 TEPSFAIRAMHAS
+1655 PST
-1668 PHNFRKFSTE
+1668 N
-1678 FMGSGEG
+1678 G
-1685 AQAFGWGLY
+1685 
-1694 FAENE
+1694 
-1699 DVNRSYYNKFNPG
+1699 
-1712 IFKEI
+1712 
-1717 IFWNN
+1717 
-1722 TKISKDEA
+1722 
-1730 VTLVERSIQGNKFK
+1730 
-1744 GSLKGRARGIVN
+1744 
-1756 MIISKGSIKEK
+1756 
-1767 LAEAREVLSSFEKQ
+1767 AREVTPNFEHLVVGLSAT
-1781 LSEWKEYEKNNPDKA
+1781 D
-1796 KDGFFNLFDADYNGP
+1796 
-1811 TYITEEDVEEQ
+1811 
-1822 KQYVAI
+1822 
-1828 LEIAEKLNITA
+1828 
-1839 ITKAEQVAIN
+1839 
-1849 YRVELNVD
+1849 
-1857 DSNLLDW
+1857 NLLTGTDLV
-1864 YNIVD
+1864 NFK
-1869 IPNELYDFAFFR
+1869 FAA
-1881 EDDYTDFGSLKSV
+1881 K
-1894 FQEMKELGISA
+1894 GISDSFSA
-1905 GDNGKRPKVTGAQ
+1905 GDA
-1918 FYHALQEKLRG
+1918 
-1929 TRDLSSPK
+1929 
-1937 WRKGDKEAS
+1937 EA
-1946 KWLLDHGYK
+1946 
-1955 GIKYLDGYSRDG
+1955 
-1967 DSNPTYNYVI
+1967 
-1977 FSGDDI
+1977 
-1983 KITAVNES
+1983 
-1991 GEWSMD
+1991 
-1997 EGWQEYNDPTA
+1997 A
-2008 TFSLRRR
+2008 TLSLRRR
-2015 VDRNINSLLNEKETT
+2015 VDRNINSLLNEQETT

-2070 ALDTYIF
+2070 ALDVHIF
-2077 SKDLIRKNTAEYR
+2077 SKDLIRKNTAEYSK
-2090 RLRDLRHFINEYI
+2090 LRDLRSFISEYI

-2127 KQLEEALDAEFSSI
+2127 KQLEEALNAEFSSI

-2208 PKLTSSRKFVRNT
+2208 PQLTSSRKFVRNT

-2253 DLISAE
+2253 ALISAE
-2259 LQKLEAALAKP
+2259 LQKLEDALATP
-2270 NTTREAILKNM
+2270 NITREAILKNM

-2293 ISQGGEVT
+2293 ISQGGEPT
-2301 IDRVEDEV
+2301 IERVEDEV

-2321 LRESTLNDTMRAFLT
+2321 LRESTLNDTMRAFLA

-2366 ILNITHEKATQNYQ
+2366 ILNIPTEKATQNYQ

-2459 LPTDTNKRNSELR
+2459 LPTDTNKRNRELR

-2552 VLNKMRAI
+2552 VLAQMRAI
-2560 VGQELMNY
+2560 VGEDLMNY

-2614 PDQSTFAASPQSSF
+2614 PDQSTFAAAPQSSF

-2724 HAISVLAGNIS
+2724 HAMSVLAGNIS

-2765 RTLHAAPGHNVIGVG
+2765 RTLHAAPGHNVISVG
-2780 EMLESDAFR
+2780 EMLETDVFR

-2825 SAIAGMD
+2825 RAIAGMD

-2863 KTDAEIRQQ
+2863 KTDAEIRNQ

-2899 SNSLIVKGTFYM
+2899 SNSLFVKGSFYM
-2911 ATEVVNKLGMAQARS
+2911 ATEMVNKLGMAQARS

-2948 SVGIPA
+2948 SVGLPA
-2954 AIIGMAIY
+2954 AIIGMAIF

-2978 LMSGAAQGVTG
+2978 LLSGAAQGVTG
-2989 ASLLGGMPVV
+2989 LSMLGSMPVV
-2999 GPAITNMFNA
+2999 GPTISNLFNA

-3022 DAVKVTDHFSDLY
+3022 DAVKVTKHFSDLY

-3049 AKTSNACLRDLAF
+3049 AKTSNACLRDIAF
-3062 IANGA
+3062 IANTA

-3073 IPYLGTTLSVTANA
+3073 IPYLGTTLSATANA
-3087 LMSLAAASN
+3087 LLSLTAASN
-3096 TTLIPTA
+3096 ATLIPTA

-3108 SGNKHIPDSK
+3108 SGNKNIPDSK
-3118 KGTRKKAHK
+3118 NSTRKKAHK
-3127 QSVVE
+3127 QSVAE
-3132 SLITDAIADE
+3132 ALITKAIADD

-3148 KAQTRERS
+3148 KKRTSERS
-3156 RYTRKENSKK
+3156 RHTRKENSKK

-3176 EKKAAENKSSAS
+3176 EKKAAENKSSGS